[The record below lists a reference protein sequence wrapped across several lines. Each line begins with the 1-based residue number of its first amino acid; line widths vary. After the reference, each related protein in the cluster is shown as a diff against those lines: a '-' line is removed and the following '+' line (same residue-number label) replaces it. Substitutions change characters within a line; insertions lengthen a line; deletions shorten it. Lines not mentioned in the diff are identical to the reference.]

1 MDIGTESDLVT
12 QLTKAWDETK
22 ERLDALLAEQKRTN
36 HLLEWLGS
44 VLGHAPPGTH

>member
-12 QLTKAWDETK
+12 QLIRASDQSN

-44 VLGHAPPGTH
+44 VLGHQPPGWG